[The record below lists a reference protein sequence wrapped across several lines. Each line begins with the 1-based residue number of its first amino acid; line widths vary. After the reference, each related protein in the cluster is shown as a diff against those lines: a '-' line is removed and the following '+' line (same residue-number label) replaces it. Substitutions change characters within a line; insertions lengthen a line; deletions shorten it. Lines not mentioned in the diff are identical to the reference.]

1 MGKITEL
8 NNKGTDSGRGS
19 FKAAMTSK
27 EPQGGQIA
35 QNFAGFAARHGEMMR
50 QSTDKNIATKEKR

>member
-1 MGKITEL
+1 MGKLVNIAKES
-8 NNKGTDSGRGS
+8 DSGRGS

-35 QNFAGFAARHGEMMR
+35 QNHAGFAARHAAMMN